1 MIHSFDSVPYILSRF
16 IALEGLDGS
25 GTTTQLTRLASR
37 FKEKGLP
44 CRTTC
49 EPSDGPIGSLIRDI
63 LSGKKKVDPY
73 TLAFLFA
80 GDRNEHLL
88 RDDSGILKQLASGD
102 YVITDRY
109 LFSSLAYQSV
119 ECGYPFVLT
128 LNRYF
133 PLPEHLFF
141 IDVPVDLG
149 QKRLADRDGR
159 DIFDRVKTQKAVKAL
174 YERSFNDYRDK
185 GMQFHRIDGSLEIEE
200 ITDKMWHIILP
211 S

>member
-1 MIHSFDSVPYILSRF
+1 MIHSFDSVPYILPQF

-25 GTTTQLTRLASR
+25 GTTSQLTRLAVR
-37 FKEKGLP
+37 FKERGIP

-49 EPSDGPIGSLIRDI
+49 EPSDGPIGSVIRDI

-88 RDDSGILKQLASGD
+88 HEDSGILKQLASGY

-119 ECGYPFVLT
+119 DCGYSFIYT

-141 IDVPVDLG
+141 IDVPVDLS
-149 QKRLADRDGR
+149 QKRLADRGEQ
-159 DIFDRVKTQKAVKAL
+159 DIFDRVKTQEAVQEL
-174 YERSFNDYRDK
+174 YEKSFKDRKSTRLN
-185 GMQFHRIDGSLEIEE
+185 SS
-200 ITDKMWHIILP
+200 HIPLSRMP
-211 S
+211 SSA